1 MTTGLSY
8 NGSVTGTDSYV
19 AQIATMAV
27 VEPADTNFLTILP
40 QAITYAENRMYRDLD
55 FLHTSVS
62 ATFPLVAGSRSL
74 NIGGVGGSD
83 YPFVVSEQINVITPS
98 SVTDPDDPLATRN
111 PCLSV
116 TKEFIDQVYGSSAPA
131 NRGVPKYF
139 VPFNDNLF
147 YLAPT
152 PDQAYTVEVVGTYR
166 PNSLSATNPTTF
178 ISLHLPDLFIMAS
191 MIYVSA
197 YQRNFS
203 SSSGNDPQMPVTY
216 ETQYQTLLKGA
227 TIEEARKKFES
238 SGWSSQGPTPVATPS
253 RG

>member
-8 NGSVTGTDSYV
+8 NGSVTGTNSYV

-62 ATFPLVAGSRSL
+62 LTFPLVAGSRNLS
-74 NIGGVGGSD
+74 IGGIGGSD
-83 YPFVVSEQINVITPS
+83 YPFVVSEQINIVTPS
-98 SVTDPDDPLATRN
+98 SVTDPNDPLATRN

-139 VPFNDNLF
+139 VPFNDNL
-147 YLAPT
+147 YYVAPT
-152 PDQAYTVEVVGTYR
+152 PDEAYTVEVVGTYR
-166 PNSLSATNPTTF
+166 PNSLSATNLTTF
-178 ISLHLPDLFIMAS
+178 ISLYLPDLFIMAS

-203 SSSGNDPQMPVTY
+203 SASGNDPQMPVTY